1 VLSGRMLHCVQHDKG
16 GFPTARLGA
25 PAPMFDFLFIQ
36 VLNGVA
42 YGLLIFLL
50 AAGLT
55 LIFGMMDVINLAHGS
70 FYMVGAYVG
79 LSTISRTHNFWLALI
94 AAPLLVG
101 ALGLIVEG
109 GLLRPLYRRVQL
121 DQVILTFGLAY
132 MVADIVKWIW
142 GADVRSIDPPTGLD
156 GATELLG
163 NIYPSYRLFVIVVGI
178 LIALLLWAVQQR
190 TRIGSII
197 RAGVADKEMVSGLG
211 VNVGLIFTGVFVF
224 GVALAAFSGVV
235 AGPILGLYQGMDSDT
250 LIIALIV
257 VVVGGLGTLT
267 GAFWGGLLIGLA
279 DTFGKVLIPEFAQF
293 LTFAIMALV
302 LLVRPSGLFGKRPA

>member
-1 VLSGRMLHCVQHDKG
+1 M
-16 GFPTARLGA
+16 A
-25 PAPMFDFLFIQ
+25 DFLFTQ

-79 LSTISRTHNFWLALI
+79 LSMVRYTNNFWLALI
-94 AAPLLVG
+94 VAPLAV
-101 ALGLIVEG
+101 AVLGFIVEG
-109 GLLRPLYRRVQL
+109 SLLRPLYRRVQL

-142 GADVRSIDPPTGLD
+142 GADVRGIDPPPGFD
-156 GATELLG
+156 GVANVLG
-163 NIYPSYRLFVIVVGI
+163 TVYPMYRLFVIGVGVV
-178 LIALLLWAVQQR
+178 IALFLWLIQQR

-197 RAGVADKEMVSGLG
+197 RAGVADKEMVGGLG

-224 GVALAAFSGVV
+224 GAALAAFSGVV
-235 AGPILGLYQGMDSDT
+235 AGPILGLYPGMDSDT

-279 DTFGKVLIPEFAQF
+279 DTFGKVLIPEFALF
-293 LTFAIMALV
+293 LTFAVMALV
-302 LLVRPSGLFGKRPA
+302 LLVRPSGLFGRKLA

>member
-1 VLSGRMLHCVQHDKG
+1 ML
-16 GFPTARLGA
+16 
-25 PAPMFDFLFIQ
+25 DFLFVQ

-79 LSTISRTHNFWLALI
+79 LSMVRSTHNFWVALI
-94 AAPLLVG
+94 VAPIVVG
-101 ALGLIVEG
+101 FLGLLVEG
-109 GLLRPLYRRVQL
+109 GLLRPLYRRMQL

-132 MVADIVKWIW
+132 MVADAVKWIW
-142 GADVRSIDPPTGLD
+142 GADIRSIDPPPVLD
-156 GATELLG
+156 GGTEVLG
-163 NIYPSYRLFVIVVGI
+163 NFYPTYRLFVIVVGI
-178 LIALLLWAVQQR
+178 VIALLLWAVQRR
-190 TRIGSII
+190 TRIGSVI

-211 VNVGLIFTGVFVF
+211 VNVGLIFTGVFIF
-224 GVALAAFSGVV
+224 GAALAAFSGVV

-279 DTFGKVLIPEFAQF
+279 DTFGKVLIPDFALF
-293 LTFAIMALV
+293 LTFAVMAAV
-302 LLVRPSGLFGKRPA
+302 LLARPSGLFGRKLA

>member
-1 VLSGRMLHCVQHDKG
+1 VI
-16 GFPTARLGA
+16 
-25 PAPMFDFLFIQ
+25 DFLLVQ

-42 YGLLIFLL
+42 YGLLVFLL

-70 FYMVGAYVG
+70 FYMVGAYIG
-79 LSTISRTHNFWLALI
+79 LSVLRATHNFWLALI
-94 AAPLLVG
+94 VAPLAVAL
-101 ALGLIVEG
+101 LGLIVEG

-121 DQVILTFGLAY
+121 DQVVLTFGLAY
-132 MVADIVKWIW
+132 MVSDIVKWIW
-142 GADVRSIDPPTGLD
+142 GADVQSIDPPASLQ
-156 GATELLG
+156 GATEFLG
-163 NIYPSYRLFVIVVGI
+163 NFYPTYRLFVIGVG
-178 LIALLLWAVQQR
+178 LAIALLLWAIQQR

-197 RAGVADKEMVSGLG
+197 RAGVADKEMVGGLG
-211 VNVGLIFTGVFVF
+211 VNVGRLFTGVFVF
-224 GVALAAFSGVV
+224 GAALAAFSGVV

-279 DTFGKVLIPEFAQF
+279 DTFGKVLIPEFALF
-293 LTFAIMALV
+293 LTFAVMAVV
-302 LLVRPSGLFGKRPA
+302 LLARPSGLFGRRLA

>member
-1 VLSGRMLHCVQHDKG
+1 
-16 GFPTARLGA
+16 
-25 PAPMFDFLFIQ
+25 MFDFLFVQ

-55 LIFGMMDVINLAHGS
+55 LIFGMMNVINLAHGS
-70 FYMVGAYVG
+70 FYMIGAYVG
-79 LSTISRTHNFWLALI
+79 LSTVAKTHNFWLALI
-94 AAPLLVG
+94 VAPLVVG
-101 ALGLIVEG
+101 AVGFVIES
-109 GLLRPLYRRVQL
+109 GLLRRLYGRIQL

-142 GADVRSIDPPTGLD
+142 GADVRSIDPPAGMEG
-156 GATELLG
+156 GAEVLG
-163 NIYPSYRLFVIVVGI
+163 NFYPTYRLFVIVIGVI
-178 LIALLLWAVQQR
+178 IAAVLWLIQSR

-197 RAGVADKEMVSGLG
+197 RAGVADKEMVGGLG
-211 VNVGLIFTGVFVF
+211 INVGLVFTGVFVF
-224 GVALAAFSGVV
+224 GAALAALSGVI
-235 AGPILGLYQGMDSDT
+235 AGPVLGLYQGMDSDT

-279 DTFGKVLIPEFAQF
+279 DTFGKVLIPEFALF
-293 LTFAIMALV
+293 LTFAVMALV
-302 LLVRPSGLFGKRPA
+302 LLVRPSGLFGRRLA

>member
-1 VLSGRMLHCVQHDKG
+1 VLSAQTL
-16 GFPTARLGA
+16 
-25 PAPMFDFLFIQ
+25 DFLFIQ

-42 YGLLIFLL
+42 FGLLIFLL
-50 AAGLT
+50 ATGLT

-70 FYMVGAYVG
+70 FYMIGAYVG
-79 LSTISRTHNFWLALI
+79 LSMVRITHNFWLALI
-94 AAPLLVG
+94 VAPLVVA
-101 ALGLIVEG
+101 ALGLLVEG
-109 GLLRPLYRRVQL
+109 SLLRPLYRRVQL

-132 MVADIVKWIW
+132 MVSDIVKWIW
-142 GADVRSIDPPTGLD
+142 GADIQSISPPSNLD

-163 NIYPSYRLFVIVVGI
+163 SFYPSYRLFVIGVGI
-178 LIALLLWAVQQR
+178 VIAALLWAVQKR
-190 TRIGSII
+190 TRIGAII
-197 RAGVADKEMVSGLG
+197 RAGVADKEMVGGLG
-211 VNVGLIFTGVFVF
+211 VNVGLVFTGVFMF

-279 DTFGKVLIPEFAQF
+279 DTFGKVLIPEFALF
-293 LTFAIMALV
+293 LTFAVMALV
-302 LLVRPSGLFGKRPA
+302 LLLRPSGLFGRKLA

>member
-1 VLSGRMLHCVQHDKG
+1 ML
-16 GFPTARLGA
+16 
-25 PAPMFDFLFIQ
+25 DFLLTQ

-79 LSTISRTHNFWLALI
+79 LSMIRVVHNFWLALI
-94 AAPLLVG
+94 VAPLIVG
-101 ALGLIVEG
+101 AFGLIVEG
-109 GLLRPLYRRVQL
+109 SLLRPLYQRIQL

-132 MVADIVKWIW
+132 MVADIVKWVW
-142 GADVRSIDPPTGLD
+142 GADIRTIDVPGGLD
-156 GATELLG
+156 GVASAG
-163 NIYPSYRLFVIVVGI
+163 SIVYPTYRLFVIGVGVA
-178 LIALLLWAVQQR
+178 IALLLWAIQQR

-211 VNVGLIFTGVFVF
+211 VNVSLIFAGVFVF
-224 GVALAAFSGVV
+224 GAALAAFSGVV
-235 AGPILGLYQGMDSDT
+235 AGPILGLYPGMDSDT

-279 DTFGKVLIPEFAQF
+279 DTFGKVLIPEFALF
-293 LTFAIMALV
+293 LTFAVMGVV
-302 LLVRPSGLFGKRPA
+302 LLVRPSGLFGRKLA

>member
-1 VLSGRMLHCVQHDKG
+1 
-16 GFPTARLGA
+16 
-25 PAPMFDFLFIQ
+25 

-79 LSTISRTHNFWLALI
+79 LTLVRITHSFWLALI
-94 AAPLLVG
+94 VAPLVV
-101 ALGLIVEG
+101 ALLGFVIETS
-109 GLLRPLYRRVQL
+109 LLRRLHNRVQL

-132 MVADIVKWIW
+132 MLAEAVKWIW
-142 GADVRSIDPPTGLD
+142 GAQVQSLDPPDRLD
-156 GATELLG
+156 GGSELLG
-163 NIYPSYRLFVIVVGI
+163 NIYPTYRLFVIGVG
-178 LIALLLWAVQQR
+178 LLVALLLWAIQQR

-197 RAGVADKEMVSGLG
+197 RAGVADKEMVGGLG
-211 VNVGLIFTGVFVF
+211 INVGLVFTGVFVF
-224 GVALAAFSGVV
+224 GAALAAFSGVV
-235 AGPILGLYQGMDSDT
+235 AGPVLGLYQGMDSDT

-279 DTFGKVLIPEFAQF
+279 DTFGKVLIPQFSLF
-293 LTFAIMALV
+293 LTFAVMGLI
-302 LLVRPSGLFGKRPA
+302 LLVRPSGLFGRKLT

>member
-1 VLSGRMLHCVQHDKG
+1 
-16 GFPTARLGA
+16 
-25 PAPMFDFLFIQ
+25 MFDFLFVQ

-79 LSTISRTHNFWLALI
+79 FSMVQKTHNFWLALI
-94 AAPLLVG
+94 VAPLVVG
-101 ALGLIVEG
+101 ALGLLVES
-109 GLLRPLYRRVQL
+109 GLLRRLYRKVQL

-132 MVADIVKWIW
+132 MVADAVKWIW
-142 GADVRSIDPPTGLD
+142 GADVRSIDPPTGMD
-156 GATELLG
+156 GGTEILG
-163 NIYPSYRLFVIVVGI
+163 NVYPTYRLFVIVIGI
-178 LIALLLWAVQQR
+178 LIALGLWALQRR

-224 GVALAAFSGVV
+224 GAALAALSGVV

-279 DTFGKVLIPEFAQF
+279 DTFGKVLIPDFALF
-293 LTFAIMALV
+293 LTFAVMAVV
-302 LLVRPSGLFGKRPA
+302 LLVRPSGLFGRRLA

>member
-1 VLSGRMLHCVQHDKG
+1 MFS
-16 GFPTARLGA
+16 
-25 PAPMFDFLFIQ
+25 FDFLFVQ
-36 VLNGVA
+36 VLNGVG

-79 LSTISRTHNFWLALI
+79 FSMVSRTHNFWLALVV
-94 AAPLLVG
+94 APIVVG
-101 ALGLIVEG
+101 AVGLVIET
-109 GLLRPLYRRVQL
+109 GLLRRLYRRVQL

-132 MVADIVKWIW
+132 MATDIVKWIW
-142 GADVRSIDPPTGLD
+142 GPDVRSIDPPAGMD
-156 GATELLG
+156 GGTDVLG
-163 NIYPSYRLFVIVVGI
+163 NFYPTYRLAVIGI
-178 LIALLLWAVQQR
+178 GIVIALLLWFLQRR

-211 VNVGLIFTGVFVF
+211 INVGLVFSGVFVF
-224 GVALAAFSGVV
+224 GAALAALSGVV

-267 GAFWGGLLIGLA
+267 GAFWGGLLIGIA
-279 DTFGKVLIPEFAQF
+279 DTFGKVLIPEFSLF
-293 LTFAIMALV
+293 LTFAVMVVV
-302 LLVRPSGLFGKRPA
+302 LLVRPTGLFGRRLA

>member
-1 VLSGRMLHCVQHDKG
+1 MISSATL
-16 GFPTARLGA
+16 
-25 PAPMFDFLFIQ
+25 DFVFIQ

-79 LSTISRTHNFWLALI
+79 LSMVRITHNFWLALI
-94 AAPLLVG
+94 VAPIVV
-101 ALGLIVEG
+101 AILGLFVES
-109 GLLRPLYRRVQL
+109 GLLRPLYGRIQL

-142 GADVRSIDPPTGLD
+142 GADIQSIDPPGGLD
-156 GATELLG
+156 GPADFLG
-163 NIYPSYRLFVIVVGI
+163 TVYPSYRLFVIGVGI
-178 LIALLLWAVQQR
+178 LIAILLWVLQQR

-197 RAGVADKEMVSGLG
+197 RAGVADKEMVGGLG
-211 VNVGLIFTGVFVF
+211 VNVGVVFTGVFMF
-224 GVALAAFSGVV
+224 GAALAAFSGVV

-279 DTFGKVLIPEFAQF
+279 DTFGKVLIPEFALF
-293 LTFAIMALV
+293 LTFAVMAVV
-302 LLVRPSGLFGKRPA
+302 LLARPSGLFGRKLA

>member
-1 VLSGRMLHCVQHDKG
+1 MNFILVQG
-16 GFPTARLGA
+16 
-25 PAPMFDFLFIQ
+25 
-36 VLNGVA
+36 LNGVA

-79 LSTISRTHNFWLALI
+79 LTAVRVTHSFWLALI
-94 AAPLLVG
+94 ISPIVVAV
-101 ALGLIVEG
+101 LGLAVER
-109 GLLRPLYRRVQL
+109 GLLRVLYDRLL

-132 MVADIVKWIW
+132 MVTDVVKWIW
-142 GADVRSIDPPTGLD
+142 GADIQTIDPPSILN
-156 GATELLG
+156 GAAQILG
-163 NIYPSYRLFVIVVGI
+163 NFFPVYRLFVIGVGL
-178 LIALLLWAVQQR
+178 LIALLLFVIQQR
-190 TRIGSII
+190 TRVGSII
-197 RAGVADKEMVSGLG
+197 RAGVADKEMVGGLG
-211 VNVGLIFTGVFVF
+211 VNVSLIFSGVFVF

-279 DTFGKVLIPEFAQF
+279 DTFGKVLIPQFALF
-293 LTFAIMALV
+293 MTFAVMALV
-302 LLVRPSGLFGKRPA
+302 LLLRPAGLFGRKLA

>member
-1 VLSGRMLHCVQHDKG
+1 
-16 GFPTARLGA
+16 
-25 PAPMFDFLFIQ
+25 MFDFLFVQ

-79 LSTISRTHNFWLALI
+79 FSMVSRTHNFWLALI
-94 AAPLLVG
+94 AAPVVVGLLG
-101 ALGLIVEG
+101 ILVEG
-109 GLLRPLYRRVQL
+109 GLLRRLYRRVQL

-132 MVADIVKWIW
+132 IVADAVKWIW
-142 GADVRSIDPPTGLD
+142 GADVRSIDPPAGME
-156 GATELLG
+156 GGTEVLG
-163 NIYPSYRLFVIVVGI
+163 NFYPTYRLFVIVIGL
-178 LIALLLWAVQQR
+178 LIALLLWVIQQR

-197 RAGVADKEMVSGLG
+197 RAGVADKEMVGGLG
-211 VNVGLIFTGVFVF
+211 INVSLIFTGVFVF
-224 GVALAAFSGVV
+224 GAALAALSGVV

-279 DTFGKVLIPEFAQF
+279 DTFGKVLIPEFALF
-293 LTFAIMALV
+293 LTFAVMAVV
-302 LLVRPSGLFGKRPA
+302 LLVRPSGLFGRRLA

>member
-1 VLSGRMLHCVQHDKG
+1 M
-16 GFPTARLGA
+16 
-25 PAPMFDFLFIQ
+25 
-36 VLNGVA
+36 LNGVA

-79 LSTISRTHNFWLALI
+79 LTLVRITHSFWLALI
-94 AAPLLVG
+94 VAPLVV
-101 ALGLIVEG
+101 ALLGFVIETS
-109 GLLRPLYRRVQL
+109 LLRRLHNRVQL

-132 MVADIVKWIW
+132 MLAEAVKWIW
-142 GADVRSIDPPTGLD
+142 GAQVQSLDPPDRLD
-156 GATELLG
+156 GGSELLG
-163 NIYPSYRLFVIVVGI
+163 NIYPTYRLFVIGVG
-178 LIALLLWAVQQR
+178 LLVALLLWAIQQR

-197 RAGVADKEMVSGLG
+197 RAGVADKEMVGGLG
-211 VNVGLIFTGVFVF
+211 INVGLVFTGVFVF
-224 GVALAAFSGVV
+224 GAALAAFSGVV
-235 AGPILGLYQGMDSDT
+235 AGPVLGLYQGMDSDT

-279 DTFGKVLIPEFAQF
+279 DTFGKVLIPQFSLF
-293 LTFAIMALV
+293 LTFAVMGLI
-302 LLVRPSGLFGKRPA
+302 LLVRPSGLFGRKLT